1 MTQAAS
7 DGQEKHSP
15 QDGKKPDIKRLAA
28 GEKITPHLQ
37 LPSRPSR
44 GDQYALSASGPS
56 HELRSCSE
64 CDDWAFL
71 FYAKELGPEAPSSRV
86 PRRQTGLDDLLSA
99 KSPL

>member
-44 GDQYALSASGPS
+44 GD
-56 HELRSCSE
+56 HLR
-64 CDDWAFL
+64 A
-71 FYAKELGPEAPSSRV
+71 
-86 PRRQTGLDDLLSA
+86 
-99 KSPL
+99 